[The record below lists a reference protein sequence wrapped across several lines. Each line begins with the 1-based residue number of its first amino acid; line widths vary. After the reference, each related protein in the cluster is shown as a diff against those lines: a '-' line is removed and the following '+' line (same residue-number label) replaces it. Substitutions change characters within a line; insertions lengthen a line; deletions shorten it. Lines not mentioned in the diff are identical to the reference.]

1 MKTLEADTTKSKP
14 PTDLPGDP
22 PAQSPK
28 EESGDSKSNPHPF
41 DAYWFG
47 FYCDSRGIEQISERD
62 ISGWSD
68 ELTAWVHGNGWRI
81 TDRQPNLFI
90 IFKIDPVTKN
100 KIDLPRRDFFQILAK
115 FKELNEKYELCLG
128 GVLIY
133 DKKPPA
139 QPHEVCS
146 ECFQR
151 GQHIGGDSI
160 GRPIRSQLPSR
171 KKRH

>member
-100 KIDLPRRDFFQILAK
+100 ACSKKTVGESRFGKFSKCMIQSDFSGV
-115 FKELNEKYELCLG
+115 G
-128 GVLIY
+128 GS
-133 DKKPPA
+133 KPVA
-139 QPHEVCS
+139 S
-146 ECFQR
+146 F
-151 GQHIGGDSI
+151 
-160 GRPIRSQLPSR
+160 
-171 KKRH
+171 